1 MIYGKVYNV
10 AIQYTDTS
18 RYDDLISLQSFL
30 VSHFLIFQNKRPQP
44 LRIIRTHSDLH
55 KIIDDLI

>member
-1 MIYGKVYNV
+1 
-10 AIQYTDTS
+10 
-18 RYDDLISLQSFL
+18 LQSFL